1 MAKNIAIEGAKLLF
15 RNFEGAEDKFNRA
28 GDRNFCVSLTQE
40 KADELSAQGW
50 NVRVIEPHD
59 DYDDPLFYINVAVQ
73 YKNIPPKI
81 YLVTSRGKTLLD
93 ENTVGEI
100 DHIDIA
106 NADLIISPYH
116 WEVNGKRGVK
126 AYLKTAY
133 ITMEEDEFAYKY
145 NDEF

>member
-145 NDEF
+145 NGEF

>member
-1 MAKNIAIEGAKLLF
+1 MAKNIAIEGAKILF

-28 GDRNFCVSLTQE
+28 GDRNFCVALTQE

-50 NVRVIEPHD
+50 NVRMIKPND
-59 DYDDPLFYINVAVQ
+59 NYDDPLFYIKVCVQ

-93 ENTVGEI
+93 EDTVGEI

-116 WEVNGKRGVK
+116 WEVNGKRGIK

-145 NDEF
+145 NGEF